1 MNFRGRKITAALLA
15 GGALFSG
22 AGIGSAIAAN
32 ATQTDTTSTT
42 RTQLQSTQT
51 QRGHHQANP
60 AVTAAV
66 KTTLGVDDA
75 ALKASKD
82 AKQTLTQLAATKG
95 VAKADLVTAIAN
107 ALKASKPANAPDLT
121 DAQLTDMATHIA
133 DHVPGQKDRGPRG
146 NDQMRAKIGAAVAS
160 TLGMSTAELQ
170 AAHKAGTSLATLA
183 SQKGVAKAD
192 VVTVVANTLKAN
204 KPANAPDL
212 TDAQLTQMA
221 TDIVD
226 GVHHGPGGPGG
237 HGGPGGPGG
246 AQSQARR

>member
-32 ATQTDTTSTT
+32 ATQTDTSSSTT
-42 RTQLQSTQT
+42 RTQSTQT

-66 KTTLGVDDA
+66 KSLLGVDDA
-75 ALKASKD
+75 ALKASKT

-107 ALKASKPANAPDLT
+107 ALKASKPANAPTLT

-133 DHVPGQKDRGPRG
+133 DHVPGQKDRGARG
-146 NDQMRAKIGAAVAS
+146 ANDGMRAKVGAAVAS
-160 TLGMSTAELQ
+160 TLGMTTAELQ

-183 SQKGVAKAD
+183 SQKGVDKAD
-192 VVTVVANTLKAN
+192 LVSAVSSVLKAN
-204 KPANAPDL
+204 KPANAPAL
-212 TDAQLTQMA
+212 TDAQLTQLA

-226 GVHHGPGGPGG
+226 GVHHGPGG
-237 HGGPGGPGG
+237 HGPGGMQGQG
-246 AQSQARR
+246 RR